1 VIDHLNLS
9 SEPFRNRVLPWAVSS
24 VVAAVSLVALV
35 LIITEGRQTRAQAD
49 TVERDLRGLRTETA
63 VLRRRAEEVTQSLTP
78 EQRLTLDAAH
88 DIIDRKKF
96 SWSQLLANLE
106 ATLPPSVRVARIG
119 VRNVE
124 QRGGSTRGELELT
137 VVGRASDDITRMMA
151 GMASTGVFSANL
163 IREAQ
168 HTERGEGGTEAML
181 RVFYTPGAGTI
192 SLPPAYRSPGIAVEA
207 SATATPAAANSTKGA
222 TRVEAR

>member
-1 VIDHLNLS
+1 MIDHLNLS
-9 SEPFRNRVLPWAVSS
+9 SKPFRNRVLPWAVSS
-24 VVAAVSLVALV
+24 VVVAVSLVALV
-35 LIITEGRQTRAQAD
+35 LIVTEGRQTRTQAD
-49 TVERDLRGLRTETA
+49 AVERDLRGLRAEAA
-63 VLRRRAEEVTQSLTP
+63 VLRQRAAEVTQSLTP

-106 ATLPPSVRVARIG
+106 ATLPPGVRVARIG

-137 VVGRASDDITRMMA
+137 VVGRAPDDITRMMA

-163 IREAQ
+163 IREGQ

-192 SLPPAYRSPGIAVEA
+192 SLPPAYRNPGIAEA
-207 SATATPAAANSTKGA
+207 SATATPAAAANSTKTA

>member
-1 VIDHLNLS
+1 MIDHLNLS

-163 IREAQ
+163 IREGQ

-192 SLPPAYRSPGIAVEA
+192 SLPPAYRSPGLAVEA